1 MTVTVRPVPQRVVRN
16 GIRPFRPVVPTN
28 NIRPYTLKT
37 WRPPVPEP
45 LPPAPLLG
53 PKSLLALGVLVL
65 AQIWGLLG
73 SRPKREQQVV
83 APAQHQVLGTVPPPG
98 NTVGATLLVR
108 VRAGT
113 WKYSNSSDCSAIATV
128 TGGDTNWGYIENVT
142 SIWLVYEPGSCGP
155 KSVEVWGTVASN
167 ADPLLLSSHFSA
179 PHGSTYLGR
188 PIELL
193 WQGPAAVPYDPG
205 TEPAPLPEGYIPPSI
220 TPLPVT
226 APPLVPQPSPKPQP
240 LPEPLPEVQPVAPP
254 APVPVVPAAP
264 PATQPPS
271 PAPQL
276 VPRRTF
282 PIPFRE
288 TQPTQD
294 GSLVPQAPAPA
305 AVTPPDAHYPVP
317 GAPPVTGNGPRPTP
331 EGIAQ
336 ELGRLEQKVARLSNP
351 QTDATGD
358 ASDRIGLALKLLG
371 DLIEFFYSIN
381 AGGGYALSS
390 PCEVD
395 EAGNRI
401 PVQVNYAGAPTALGV
416 ISNKLDAVAA
426 LLQVHKDLKQPICR
440 QTPAVGETV
449 TVQFVQVD

>member
-1 MTVTVRPVPQRVVRN
+1 MTVTVRPVPQRVARN

-28 NIRPYTLKT
+28 NLGPVTIKN

-45 LPPAPLLG
+45 LPPAPLIG
-53 PKSLLALGVLVL
+53 PKGLLALGVLVL
-65 AQIWGLLG
+65 GQIWGAIA
-73 SRPKREQQVV
+73 SRPAVDTSKPPQGTTQDEIQLPEPSPSGAYDVV
-83 APAQHQVLGTVPPPG
+83 IFYDLKGKTFGGNCGPTISGNALQGQLRKNYATSNPSGLYWEVTPASADCDGSHAGKPNMYTLMAGPSVALWTSGTSNGYSADYWEGDAPVFVPVWPGEDPQFPATFPDGFVVPQPETETETAPAVIPRVP
-98 NTVGATLLVR
+98 V
-108 VRAGT
+108 
-113 WKYSNSSDCSAIATV
+113 
-128 TGGDTNWGYIENVT
+128 
-142 SIWLVYEPGSCGP
+142 
-155 KSVEVWGTVASN
+155 
-167 ADPLLLSSHFSA
+167 
-179 PHGSTYLGR
+179 
-188 PIELL
+188 
-193 WQGPAAVPYDPG
+193 VP
-205 TEPAPLPEGYIPPSI
+205 PAPLPLIPG
-220 TPLPVT
+220 TPGEPR
-226 APPLVPQPSPKPQP
+226 PEISPTPTTP
-240 LPEPLPEVQPVAPP
+240 GPTT
-254 APVPVVPAAP
+254 P
-264 PATQPPS
+264 PATV
-271 PAPQL
+271 PA

-282 PIPFRE
+282 PIPLRE
-288 TQPTQD
+288 ASPTQD
-294 GSLVPQAPAPA
+294 GALVPQTPAPV
-305 AVTPPDAHYPVP
+305 AVTPPDAHFPVP

-371 DLIEFFYSIN
+371 DIVEFFNSIT

-440 QTPAVGETV
+440 QTPAVGESV